1 MTEFIDEEFLSDQG
15 DEEDKEEEIK
25 KPLKR

>member
-15 DEEDKEEEIK
+15 DEEGKEEVIK